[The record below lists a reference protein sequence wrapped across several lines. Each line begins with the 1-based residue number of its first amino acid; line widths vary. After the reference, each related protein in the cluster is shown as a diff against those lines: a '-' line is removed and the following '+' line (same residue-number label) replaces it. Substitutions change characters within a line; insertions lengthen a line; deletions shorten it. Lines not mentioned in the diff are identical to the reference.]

1 MRKYVCLFLLF
12 LLSAMLLTGCGSGM
26 TIYSQYR
33 EASDLELVRVIGADA
48 DPGGVLIS
56 ISTGTDGEG
65 SKPIVMSRTAA
76 TLPQALSALANN
88 PSTREPYYAHAKQ
101 VLIGEEAAKD
111 SITPYL
117 DFIERSAEMRGSAYL
132 AIVRGKAVDLLT
144 SATDNE
150 ISAES
155 MLSYLIENA
164 AKTGQS
170 CVFDA
175 SEVAA
180 ALAGRGCAMV
190 MAVTAAPSDT
200 EKGADFEK
208 RVAPAGFAI
217 IDDGRLVAYAED
229 DTARGAL
236 VLCGRFKSAQI
247 ETQDAEGRR
256 VSVQLTAADVKWK
269 PVFDKDG
276 VLTGVDIEIELVG
289 NISSA
294 QTGSDLYSEAWRKE
308 VQHNISSIY
317 EHHAMSAA
325 ALSQQ
330 LAVDYLDIYGRIDS
344 AKPYKMEKIS
354 MVQFNKLLPGLE
366 VNVAVNTVLRRTFDL
381 ESPLPADGG
390 FMKIIGGGR

>member
-1 MRKYVCLFLLF
+1 MRKLVYVLL
-12 LLSAMLLTGCGSGM
+12 LLPLLLLTGCSDGM

-48 DPGGVLIS
+48 DPNGVLIS

-76 TLPQALSALANN
+76 TLPQALAELANN

-132 AIVRGKAVDLLT
+132 TIVRGKAVDLLT
-144 SATDNE
+144 DATDNE

-190 MAVTAAPSDT
+190 MAVTAEPSDT

-229 DTARGAL
+229 DTARGAV
-236 VLCGRFKSAQI
+236 VLSGRFKSAQI
-247 ETQDAEGRR
+247 ETQDSDGRS

-269 PVFDKDG
+269 PVFNKDG
-276 VLTGVDIEIELVG
+276 ALTGIDIEIGLVG

-294 QTGSDLYSEAWRKE
+294 QTGCDLYSDAWRKG
-308 VQHNISSIY
+308 VQANISSAY
-317 EHHAMSAA
+317 EHYAMSSV
-325 ALSQQ
+325 ALSQR
-330 LAVDYLDIYGRIDS
+330 LGVDYLDVYGRIDS
-344 AKPYKMEKIS
+344 AEPYKMERIS
-354 MVQFNKLLPGLE
+354 MDQFNKQFPELE
-366 VNVAVNTVLRRTFDL
+366 INVAVNTVLRRTFDL

-390 FMKIIGGGR
+390 FMEIIGGGR